1 MISNRKGEV
10 SYIGLSLFIIIL
22 LFLAL
27 LIKHIM
33 LKREIKNVTNQMKM
47 LADGSTEKMLDLS
60 LIDSDLEQL
69 AGVLNQYNEKQ
80 RYNVACALQH
90 EERLKESVANISHD
104 LRTPLTVI
112 LGHLQLLQRLDLTDE
127 QAKRVNIVLNKA
139 DRMNALVG
147 SFYEISILD
156 SDQAC
161 SQKEKLNLCNM
172 LMDLITD
179 NAPVL
184 DSKNIQPE
192 IILPDYS
199 VFIIS
204 DRSIVD
210 RIFQNLFTNAIRY
223 SVGFIRI
230 SLSQTDKDGIVFCI
244 ENTVQNVKELDEKR
258 MFERFYTGDAS
269 RNSKG
274 TGLGLAVVKLLADK
288 LGCRISAK
296 LHSNILEIK
305 VFFRTPLSTP
315 ESQSIRKI

>member
-1 MISNRKGEV
+1 MSD
-10 SYIGLSLFIIIL
+10 IGLRLFIITL
-22 LFLAL
+22 LFLGL

-90 EERLKESVANISHD
+90 EERLKESVANVSHD

-139 DRMNALVG
+139 DRMNTLVG

-161 SQKEKLNLCNM
+161 PQKEKLNLCNM

-179 NAPVL
+179 NAPAL
-184 DSKNIQPE
+184 DSKNIQLE

-223 SVGFIRI
+223 SAGFIRI

-258 MFERFYTGDAS
+258 MFERFYTGDTS

-288 LGCRISAK
+288 LGCRISAE

-305 VFFRTPLSTP
+305 VFFRMPLSTP
-315 ESQSIRKI
+315 ESQNIRKI

>member
-1 MISNRKGEV
+1 MSD
-10 SYIGLSLFIIIL
+10 IGLRLFIITL
-22 LFLAL
+22 LFLRL

-90 EERLKESVANISHD
+90 EERLKESVANVSHD

-139 DRMNALVG
+139 DRMNTLVG

-161 SQKEKLNLCNM
+161 PQKEKLNLCNM

-179 NAPVL
+179 NAPAL
-184 DSKNIQPE
+184 DSKNIQLE

-223 SVGFIRI
+223 SAGFIRI

-258 MFERFYTGDAS
+258 MFERFYTGDTS

-288 LGCRISAK
+288 LGCRISAE

-315 ESQSIRKI
+315 ESQNIRKI

>member
-1 MISNRKGEV
+1 MSD
-10 SYIGLSLFIIIL
+10 IGLMLFIITL
-22 LFLAL
+22 LFLVL
-27 LIKHIM
+27 FIKYTM
-33 LKREIKNVTNQMKM
+33 LKREIKNLTNQMKM

-80 RYNVACALQH
+80 RYTVACALQH
-90 EERLKESVANISHD
+90 EEHLKESVANISHD

-139 DRMNALVG
+139 DRMNTLVEN
-147 SFYEISILD
+147 FYEISVLD

-161 SQKEKLNLCNM
+161 PQKERLNLCNI
-172 LMDLITD
+172 LMDLITE
-179 NAPVL
+179 NAPAL

-223 SVGFIRI
+223 SAGFIRI
-230 SLSQTDKDGIVFCI
+230 SLSQTDKEGIVFCI

-258 MFERFYTGDAS
+258 MFERFYTGDTS
-269 RNSKG
+269 RNGKG

-288 LGCRISAK
+288 LGFRISAE

-305 VFFRTPLSTP
+305 VFLERPFRHPYL
-315 ESQSIRKI
+315 KA

>member
-10 SYIGLSLFIIIL
+10 SDIGLRLFIITL

-69 AGVLNQYNEKQ
+69 AGVFNQYNEKQ
-80 RYNVACALQH
+80 RYTVACALQH

-161 SQKEKLNLCNM
+161 PQKEKLNLCNM

-179 NAPVL
+179 NAPAL
-184 DSKNIQPE
+184 DSKNIQLE

-223 SVGFIRI
+223 SAGFIRI
-230 SLSQTDKDGIVFCI
+230 SLSQTDKEGIVFCI

-258 MFERFYTGDAS
+258 MFERFYTGDTS

-315 ESQSIRKI
+315 ESQNIRKI

>member
-1 MISNRKGEV
+1 MILNRKGEV
-10 SYIGLSLFIIIL
+10 SDIGLRLFIITL

-33 LKREIKNVTNQMKM
+33 LKREIKNVTNQM
-47 LADGSTEKMLDLS
+47 KMLDLS

-90 EERLKESVANISHD
+90 EERLKESVANVSHD

-139 DRMNALVG
+139 DRMNTLVKN
-147 SFYEISILD
+147 FYEISILD

-223 SVGFIRI
+223 SAGFIRI

-244 ENTVQNVKELDEKR
+244 ENTVHNVKELDEKR
-258 MFERFYTGDAS
+258 MFERFYTGDTS

-288 LGCRISAK
+288 LGCRISAE

-305 VFFRTPLSTP
+305 VFLEHPFRHPSL
-315 ESQSIRKI
+315 KV

>member
-10 SYIGLSLFIIIL
+10 SDIGLSLFIITL

-90 EERLKESVANISHD
+90 EERLKESVANVSHD

-139 DRMNALVG
+139 DRMNTLVG

-161 SQKEKLNLCNM
+161 PQKEKLNLCNM

-204 DRSIVD
+204 DRTIVD
-210 RIFQNLFTNAIRY
+210 RIFQNLFMNAIRY
-223 SVGFIRI
+223 SAGFIRI
-230 SLSQTDKDGIVFCI
+230 SLSQTDKDGVVFCI

-258 MFERFYTGDAS
+258 MFERFYTGDTS

-305 VFFRTPLSTP
+305 VFFRMLLLTP
-315 ESQSIRKI
+315 ESQNIRKS